1 VQRPT
6 ASGESSVGHG
16 VPAQIRDKIIKGEFI
31 DINSLL
37 ETGQVVSEQQ
47 KMSLVNGELV
57 FQQVQYQSL
66 KLDAFDELN

>member
-1 VQRPT
+1 M
-6 ASGESSVGHG
+6 
-16 VPAQIRDKIIKGEFI
+16 PAQIRDKIIKGEFI

-57 FQQVQYQSL
+57 FQQVRKQKIKNIDTKGCLVQDGFNMMS
-66 KLDAFDELN
+66 NTG